1 MKRATL
7 KEVAQLAGVS
17 TATVSNVINGK
28 KYVSSEV
35 KKQVFSV
42 MQALNYQPNTIAK
55 SLRKQESRIVGLLIS
70 DVANPFFASVAR
82 GIEKELASNDYNVLL
97 CNTDSSV
104 EKERDYLE
112 GLIGK
117 RIDGL
122 IVSSAGNTG
131 DYFRSLEETGVPIV
145 FLNRCPQFMN
155 CDVILTNNMRGA
167 YYATE
172 HLIRH
177 GYERIAIITGPTS
190 LSTGKDRLTGYR
202 RAFED
207 YGITEQEA
215 LVKQGR
221 FDIDSGYEK
230 MKELMEQENKP
241 DAVFISNNSMT
252 LGGYKYLREKGI
264 RIPDQLAVIVFDDP
278 EWADLVDPPVTSVR
292 QPSYELGVQ
301 AAKLMMASIKD
312 RKTKHDIMYMDPA
325 LIVRQSCG
333 CPAVQ

>member
-1 MKRATL
+1 MKRPTL

-17 TATVSNVINGK
+17 TATVSNAINDK
-28 KYVSSEV
+28 KYVRSEV
-35 KKQVFSV
+35 KEQVYSA

-82 GIEKELASNDYNVLL
+82 GIEMELAANDYNVLL

-104 EKERDYLE
+104 EKEREYLE

-131 DYFRSLEETGVPIV
+131 DYFRSMEETGVPIV

-155 CDVILTNNMRGA
+155 CDVILTNNTRGA
-167 YYATE
+167 YDATE

-177 GYERIAIITGPTS
+177 GYNRIAIITGPTS

-202 RAFED
+202 RALED
-207 YGITEQEA
+207 YGISEQDA
-215 LVKQGR
+215 LVKEGR
-221 FDIDSGYEK
+221 FDIESGYEK
-230 MKELMEQENKP
+230 MKELLEQEYKP
-241 DAVFISNNSMT
+241 DAVFVSNNSMT
-252 LGGYKYLREKGI
+252 LGGYKYLKEKEI
-264 RIPDQLAVIVFDDP
+264 SIPDQLAVIVFDDP
-278 EWADLVDPPVTSVR
+278 DWAELVDPPVTSVR
-292 QPSYELGVQ
+292 QPTYELGVQ

-333 CPAVQ
+333 CPADH